1 MNHNYVFVIIIILLL
16 AILNIIT
23 FHYYAYISANKGSAL
38 NLSMNYSF
46 KFLGTPSDKY
56 EHATFGA
63 TGATGPTGSGTH
75 YIFGNKRDTK
85 NFVNVNAN
93 VNSKPKD
100 TQSKLN
106 EEIARKVGEEQI
118 TEFAEAAHY
127 VAIAIKN
134 DCNPG

>member
-23 FHYYAYISANKGSAL
+23 FHFYAYISANKGSAL
-38 NLSMNYSF
+38 NLDTNYSF

-63 TGATGPTGSGTH
+63 TGATGVTGPSTH
-75 YIFGNKRDTK
+75 YIFGNKRNYK
-85 NFVNVNAN
+85 NFAN
-93 VNSKPKD
+93 VNLKPKD
-100 TQSKLN
+100 TQSKLD

-118 TEFAEAAHY
+118 IEFAEAAYY